1 MATGSEHWRKDS
13 AVFLPAAQAVKL
25 CSHSLS
31 GHTVNIAVT
40 FVLSPLGC
48 FLVPPTA
55 VLCWPSCQGCLR
67 PCLAGVQR
75 SLPQRQNGGKSMG
88 YGLPRTG
95 SLGEQQVVME
105 VQGAGDRQELA
116 WGLGRDRAEAG
127 MGLGSRILSA
137 TAEGSPK

>member
-1 MATGSEHWRKDS
+1 M
-13 AVFLPAAQAVKL
+13 AVFRFLPLLCYAGLAAKAV
-25 CSHSLS
+25 S
-31 GHTVNIAVT
+31 G
-40 FVLSPLGC
+40 
-48 FLVPPTA
+48 LV
-55 VLCWPSCQGCLR
+55 WPECRDPFHKGR
-67 PCLAGVQR
+67 T
-75 SLPQRQNGGKSMG
+75 GGTSMG

-127 MGLGSRILSA
+127 LGLGSRILSV